1 MLDLL
6 DQGRWSFQCL
16 LIRCT
21 KLISEKRAA
30 TFRTLVPPFSTFFR
44 LSGSK
49 LLFNNNHFWIRN
61 VRHCV
66 CLGAFTWT
74 THYLSRFA
82 SCRKRADQGLL
93 RDKPVSN
100 NIWSPVIKPK
110 CFRMKCWTSICCGSK
125 WIVEIW
131 AIWISDVSSKSLWS
145 LVNIAKSIDPWVFWV
160 DRLGEPRPRKPE
172 NLLLDQHGQL
182 KLTVSRTGWHPTKT
196 SRRGVASK
204 ISAGSV
210 KLAKMNKPSCC
221 LMKGLWF

>member
-1 MLDLL
+1 M
-6 DQGRWSFQCL
+6 SFNSMHQTHNWKKSCN
-16 LIRCT
+16 
-21 KLISEKRAA
+21 
-30 TFRTLVPPFSTFFR
+30 FQNFGTLFSIFFGP
-44 LSGSK
+44 GSK
-49 LLFNNNHFWIRN
+49 LLFDNNHFWDRN
-61 VRHCV
+61 VRHRV

-82 SCRKRADQGLL
+82 SCRKRADQGLYRGL
-93 RDKPVSN
+93 IEGQAGEVH
-100 NIWSPVIKPK
+100 IFWSPVIKPK

-131 AIWISDVSSKSLWS
+131 ISDVSSKSLWS
-145 LVNIAKSIDPWVFWV
+145 LVNIAKWIWMAGFSGLIGLVNRGRGNQRISCLISMASWNWRF
-160 DRLGEPRPRKPE
+160 LGP
-172 NLLLDQHGQL
+172 L
-182 KLTVSRTGWHPTKT
+182 HPTKT